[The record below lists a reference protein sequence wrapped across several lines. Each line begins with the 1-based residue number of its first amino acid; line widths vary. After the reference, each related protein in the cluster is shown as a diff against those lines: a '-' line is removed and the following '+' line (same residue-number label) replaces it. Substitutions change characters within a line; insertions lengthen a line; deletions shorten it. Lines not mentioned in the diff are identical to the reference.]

1 MRGKTEA
8 QLELHNLSGLKCATD
23 GGRAHKKLRG
33 RDTAKVVGKNDNSS
47 GLEPRWCVHSGT
59 MAKRKKKLK
68 IEEIR
73 LKKIVKEEL
82 VNYPEE
88 LQIPGILRLFFCKFR
103 QVFF

>member
-1 MRGKTEA
+1 MLLTE
-8 QLELHNLSGLKCATD
+8 EEPIK
-23 GGRAHKKLRG
+23 
-33 RDTAKVVGKNDNSS
+33 SS
-47 GLEPRWCVHSGT
+47 GDETRQRWL
-59 MAKRKKKLK
+59 AKMITAVGSSPGGVCTVERWLKEKKNLK

-88 LQIPGILRLFFCKFR
+88 LQIPGIFRLFFCKFR